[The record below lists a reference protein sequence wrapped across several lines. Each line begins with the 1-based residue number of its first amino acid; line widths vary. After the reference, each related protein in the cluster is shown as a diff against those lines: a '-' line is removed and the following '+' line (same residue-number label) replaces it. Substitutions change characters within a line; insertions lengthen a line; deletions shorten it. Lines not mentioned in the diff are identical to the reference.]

1 MKNLF
6 TTLAFAFV
14 LLLSSNVHA
23 QKFSKL
29 DASPLDIA
37 MSKDKSVKIVYSRP
51 QLKGRALNTLVQNGK
66 MWRTG
71 ANEGTEITFNND
83 MMLGGKSVKA
93 GTYTLTTIPGDK
105 EWTILLNSNLGTWG
119 GNAGSRYKKDT
130 EVARFMA
137 KASTGGDSIEAFSIA
152 FDDAGA
158 MHLGWGN
165 VRVAV
170 PMN

>member
-1 MKNLF
+1 MKNLI
-6 TTLAFAFV
+6 TTIAFAFIV
-14 LLLSSNVHA
+14 LLSSNVNA
-23 QKFSKL
+23 QKFSGL

-71 ANEGTEITFNND
+71 ANEGTEITFTND

-105 EWTILLNSNLGTWG
+105 EWTIILSSDLNVWG
-119 GNAGSRYKKDT
+119 SYFYNEAND
-130 EVARFMA
+130 VARFTA
-137 KASTGGDSIEAFSIA
+137 KASTGSDSLEAFSIM
-152 FDDAGA
+152 FDDNGT
-158 MHLGWGN
+158 MHMGWGN
-165 VRVAV
+165 ARVEV
-170 PMN
+170 PMK